1 MSAVPQQAVLYDDR
15 FLESFTGPNILRDPK
30 TAVVELV
37 ANAWD
42 AGATKVSIIWPD
54 ESAGICFSI
63 EDNGHGMSE
72 EAFSRIW
79 RTLAYDRTKSQGEF
93 ALFPDDLTLPPRIA
107 FGRNGKGRFAGFCF
121 GEEYLVETWRDGKS
135 VTFKVSRGGGEQPFR
150 LDKQK
155 EA

>member
-1 MSAVPQQAVLYDDR
+1 MAAVAPQQAVLYDDR

-63 EDNGHGMSE
+63 AYKRQGNTGTAFRQYTERRHCPKK
-72 EAFSRIW
+72 EA
-79 RTLAYDRTKSQGEF
+79 KSQ
-93 ALFPDDLTLPPRIA
+93 
-107 FGRNGKGRFAGFCF
+107 
-121 GEEYLVETWRDGKS
+121 
-135 VTFKVSRGGGEQPFR
+135 
-150 LDKQK
+150 
-155 EA
+155 